1 MQVRSLI
8 WEDPLEKEMA
18 THSSIFAWEIPWT
31 EEPMRWQSIGSQ
43 KSQTRLNNNNKFK
56 LIKVWSFS
64 EMLVQTLGVSS
75 LKRCYG
81 KQSTCSHVYYA
92 EKEVHNL
99 WLLLFSNFKELKHSK
114 STRVI
119 RFCVASLIQGHFK
132 TIFLCR
138 SVTISKPYQ
147 CGSGR
152 CRGRRLLQ
160 RTGKR
165 LCSPETRKGIL
176 LAQ

>member
-1 MQVRSLI
+1 MQVQSLI

-18 THSSIFAWEIPWT
+18 THSSILAWKIPWT
-31 EEPMRWQSIGSQ
+31 EEPMRRQSIGSQ
-43 KSQTRLNNNNKFK
+43 KSQTRLNNNNNKFK
-56 LIKVWSFS
+56 LIKVWAFP
-64 EMLVQTLGVSS
+64 EMLVQNLGVSS

-99 WLLLFSNFKELKHSK
+99 WLLLFSNFTELKHSK

-132 TIFLCR
+132 TISCADQW
-138 SVTISKPYQ
+138 PYQ
-147 CGSGR
+147 SHISVDQVNAEEGDCYNELENGSVHLR
-152 CRGRRLLQ
+152 PERGFY
-160 RTGKR
+160 
-165 LCSPETRKGIL
+165 
-176 LAQ
+176 